1 MEKSLLE
8 ELREIRHERDIALV
22 AFFNDGNIRKDEY
35 SRYNSYLEEKGKN
48 KFYLIS
54 DTMKEAARVYS
65 YSYDFDSIKV
75 PVNLGLIYKVEDV
88 DDNNK
93 IKENAEPLNG
103 LVRFYTGPV
112 ESYLA
117 GEKTNL
123 HESRAARQGFIKF
136 DTLMNSIE
144 KSKLEYNGPKSFE
157 EFKERILNNEVFEIS
172 VTASS
177 LNKEE
182 RKENTKEVE
191 EEVIEETPV
200 KKESKI
206 LSLFK
211 R

>member
-1 MEKSLLE
+1 MDKSLLE
-8 ELREIRHERDIALV
+8 ELREIRHDRDIALV
-22 AFFNDGNIRKDEY
+22 AYFNDGNIRKDEY
-35 SRYNSYLEEKGKN
+35 SRYKFYLEEKGKN
-48 KFYLIS
+48 DFYLIS

-75 PVNLGLIYKVEDV
+75 PVNLGLIYNVEDI
-88 DDNNK
+88 DENDK
-93 IKENAEPLNG
+93 IKENAEPING

-136 DTLMNSIE
+136 NTLMNSIE
-144 KSKLEYNGPKSFE
+144 KSQLEYNGPKSFE
-157 EFKERILNNEVFEIS
+157 EFKERILNNEIFEIS
-172 VTASS
+172 LTASS
-177 LNKEE
+177 LNREE
-182 RKENTKEVE
+182 KTSSKQ